1 MRRVANGDDS
11 CKHLFFLA
19 LSLENLHDNLLLLD
33 EEGAHD
39 LLPDC
44 LVAQN
49 TTVGS
54 LNGLLTLGKSG
65 LLLVAAIF
73 KWLIYLTSFP
83 YFWVKLSCVCLMFAL
98 CLLIDKKVMTYSYP
112 KVT

>member
-54 LNGLLTLGKSG
+54 LHGLLALGKSG
-65 LLLVAAIF
+65 LLLVTEI
-73 KWLIYLTSFP
+73 I
-83 YFWVKLSCVCLMFAL
+83 
-98 CLLIDKKVMTYSYP
+98 
-112 KVT
+112 